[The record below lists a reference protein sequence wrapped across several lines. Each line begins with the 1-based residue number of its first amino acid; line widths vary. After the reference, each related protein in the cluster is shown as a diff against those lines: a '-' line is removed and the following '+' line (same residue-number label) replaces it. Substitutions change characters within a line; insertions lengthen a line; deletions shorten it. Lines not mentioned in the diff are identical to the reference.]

1 MSFERRQLT
10 DARDLRALSHPLRVR
25 IMELLAQEGPLTA
38 TEAGAELGTTASN
51 CSFHLRLLA
60 RHGFVE
66 EAEGGVG
73 RQRPWQLVE
82 QETRILSKD
91 LDQEGLSALR
101 AMDELRSARRQQ
113 QQSDWWRAKDE
124 YPAEWRDAAS
134 EAFAVLHLTA
144 AELAEL
150 NRGLHEVIGRYVDRG
165 VVSNRRPGTA
175 PVDISTSTIPLRLP
189 LPGGEHG

>member
-25 IMELLAQEGPLTA
+25 IVELLAQEGPLTA
-38 TEAGAELGTTASN
+38 TEAAAELDTTPAN

-82 QETRILSKD
+82 QETRIVSRE

-101 AMDELRSARRQQ
+101 ALDELRWVRRRHQQ
-113 QQSDWWRAKDE
+113 AEWWRTRDD
-124 YPAEWRDAAS
+124 YPAEWRDSAS
-134 EAFAVLHLTA
+134 ESSSVLHLTA
-144 AELAEL
+144 AEVAEL
-150 NRGLHEVIGRYVDRG
+150 RDALHEVIERYVDRG
-165 VVSNRRPGTA
+165 LVSNRRPDTA
-175 PVDISTSTIPLRLP
+175 PIDISTSMIPLRLP
-189 LPGGEHG
+189 LPGGKDG

>member
-10 DARDLRALSHPLRVR
+10 DAHDLRALSHPLRVR

-38 TEAGAELGTTASN
+38 TEAATELGTTPAN

-82 QETRILSKD
+82 QETRISTRD
-91 LDQEGLSALR
+91 LDAEGLSALR
-101 AMDELRSARRQQ
+101 ALDELRWVRRQHR
-113 QQSDWWRAKDE
+113 QSEWWRTRDT
-124 YPAEWRDAAS
+124 YPEHWRGAAS
-134 EAFAVLHLTA
+134 ESFAVLHLTA
-144 AELAEL
+144 DELVEL
-150 NRGLHEVIGRYVDRG
+150 RDAVQAVVNSYVDRG
-165 VVSNRRPGTA
+165 APSKRRPGTA
-175 PVDISTSTIPLRLP
+175 PVDIAVSMTPLRPP
-189 LPGGEHG
+189 LPGGQP

>member
-1 MSFERRQLT
+1 MSFERRRLA

-38 TEAGAELGTTASN
+38 TEAAAELGTTPAN

-82 QETRILSKD
+82 QQTRIVSQE

-101 AMDELRSARRQQ
+101 ALDELRWVRRQHQ
-113 QQSDWWRAKDE
+113 QTEWWRTRDA
-124 YPAEWRDAAS
+124 YPVEWRSAAS
-134 EAFAVLHLTA
+134 EYFAVLHLTA
-144 AELAEL
+144 DELVEL
-150 NRGLHEVIGRYVDRG
+150 SGAVHEVVERYQDRG
-165 VVSNRRPGTA
+165 AVSNRRPGTS
-175 PVDISTSTIPLRLP
+175 PVDISMSMTPLRLP
-189 LPGGEHG
+189 LPGGEDD

>member
-38 TEAGAELGTTASN
+38 TEAAAELGTTPAN

-66 EAEGGVG
+66 EAGGGVG
-73 RQRPWQLVE
+73 RQRPWRIVE
-82 QETRILSKD
+82 QDTRIVSRE

-101 AMDELRSARRQQ
+101 ALDELRWVRRRH
-113 QQSDWWRAKDE
+113 QQSEWWRTRDS
-124 YPAEWRDAAS
+124 YPVEWQNSAS
-134 EAFAVLHLTA
+134 DFHSVLHLTA
-144 AELAEL
+144 AEVVEL
-150 NRGLHEVIGRYVDRG
+150 RDALHEVVERYVERG
-165 VVSNRRPGTA
+165 LVSNRRSGTA
-175 PVDISTSTIPLRLP
+175 PVDITATMTPLRIP
-189 LPGGEHG
+189 PPGGEDG